1 MPGGLHPH
9 AYADSS
15 LLQFS
20 VEPLG
25 FSIAV
30 IQLLLSVLTRF
41 LIHKS
46 NFLKARVIIYSYN
59 DHRWLLAP
67 EPLVVDKPQ
76 STRDEGASIV
86 MESYKVMLHFSGYRC
101 ELNRSMQPPV
111 ISG

>member
-20 VEPLG
+20 IELLG

-30 IQLLLSVLTRF
+30 IQLLFSVLTRF

-59 DHRWLLAP
+59 DHRWLLSP

-76 STRDEGASIV
+76 STRIKGASIV
-86 MESYKVMLHFSGYRC
+86 MESSLTMGDSPETCL
-101 ELNRSMQPPV
+101 
-111 ISG
+111 ISHSE